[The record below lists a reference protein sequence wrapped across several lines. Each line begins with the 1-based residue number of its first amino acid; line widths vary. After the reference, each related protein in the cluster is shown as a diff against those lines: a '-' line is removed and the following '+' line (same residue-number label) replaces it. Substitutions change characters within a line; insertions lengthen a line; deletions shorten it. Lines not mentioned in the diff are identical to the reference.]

1 MKRIKFNIGIKIIG
15 LLFVLLVTAIAG
27 NLFGVISI
35 KNMNERTE
43 TISGQCMKAV
53 SLLAETS
60 RNAERVQKFVNKSM
74 HSRSSDDSSTTDS
87 SDNDTENI
95 TSEIINVNNAFTE
108 LEELI
113 SSFSNSEMIQALADY
128 KEEYETSLSETFS
141 NQGQEL
147 NLSGDENNSGS
158 NDKPKEKCRKNQSFC
173 R

>member
-35 KNMNERTE
+35 K
-43 TISGQCMKAV
+43 
-53 SLLAETS
+53 
-60 RNAERVQKFVNKSM
+60 KSM
-74 HSRSSDDSSTTDS
+74 YSSSSDDSSTTDS
-87 SDNDTENI
+87 SDNNTENI

-128 KEEYETSLSETFS
+128 KEEYETYVTS
-141 NQGQEL
+141 
-147 NLSGDENNSGS
+147 
-158 NDKPKEKCRKNQSFC
+158 
-173 R
+173 

>member
-1 MKRIKFNIGIKIIG
+1 MK
-15 LLFVLLVTAIAG
+15 
-27 NLFGVISI
+27 S
-35 KNMNERTE
+35 
-43 TISGQCMKAV
+43 V
-53 SLLAETS
+53 SLLAEPS
-60 RNAERVQKFVNKSM
+60 RNVERVQKFVNKSM

-108 LEELI
+108 LEEFI

-128 KEEYETSLSETFS
+128 KEEYETYVTSLSETFS

>member
-1 MKRIKFNIGIKIIG
+1 MTVPLQI
-15 LLFVLLVTAIAG
+15 L
-27 NLFGVISI
+27 
-35 KNMNERTE
+35 
-43 TISGQCMKAV
+43 Q
-53 SLLAETS
+53 
-60 RNAERVQKFVNKSM
+60 
-74 HSRSSDDSSTTDS
+74 
-87 SDNDTENI
+87 I

-128 KEEYETSLSETFS
+128 KEEYETYVTSLSETFS

-158 NDKPKEKCRKNQSFC
+158 NDKPKEKCRKNQSCC

>member
-1 MKRIKFNIGIKIIG
+1 
-15 LLFVLLVTAIAG
+15 
-27 NLFGVISI
+27 
-35 KNMNERTE
+35 
-43 TISGQCMKAV
+43 
-53 SLLAETS
+53 
-60 RNAERVQKFVNKSM
+60 M

-128 KEEYETSLSETFS
+128 KEEYETYVTSLSETFS

-158 NDKPKEKCRKNQSFC
+158 NDKPKEKSGKIKASADDTQKLVQALQTISEQMGENTEIEENLKKEVNVFTNIE
-173 R
+173 